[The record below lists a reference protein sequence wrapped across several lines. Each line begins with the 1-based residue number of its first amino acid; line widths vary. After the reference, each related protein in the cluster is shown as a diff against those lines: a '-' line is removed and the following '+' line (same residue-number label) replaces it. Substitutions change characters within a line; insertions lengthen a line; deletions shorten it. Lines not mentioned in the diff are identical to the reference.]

1 MCCNDVMSP
10 HDPTADMP
18 AKADVEAIKLLKYR
32 YLRALDTK
40 HWDDFADTL
49 TDDVIG
55 DYGSSIGE
63 ELQFT
68 NRVDLVN
75 YMRRS
80 LGPAVITEHR
90 VTHPEIAV
98 AGDEASG
105 NWYLQDRVIVADLNF
120 MLIGAA
126 FYRDSYRRTDDGWKI
141 SATGYD
147 RTYEATM
154 SLSGLDFKVRPGPA
168 LA

>member
-10 HDPTADMP
+10 HDLAAEIADI
-18 AKADVEAIKLLKYR
+18 EAIKQVKYR

-55 DYGSSIGE
+55 DYGSSVGE

-75 YMRRS
+75 YMRKA

-90 VTHPEIAV
+90 VTHPEITV
-98 AGDEASG
+98 TGDEASG
-105 NWYLQDRVIVADLNF
+105 TWYLQDRVIVADFDF

-126 FYRDSYRRTDDGWKI
+126 FYRDQYRRTDDGWKI

-154 SLSGLDFKVRPGPA
+154 SLAGIDFKVKPGRA
-168 LA
+168 VTD